1 MATGKTAVAPLLTL
15 AAKDKLDKTS
25 DDPKLTIRHLEQ

>member
-1 MATGKTAVAPLLTL
+1 MATGMTAVAPLLTL

-25 DDPKLTIRHLEQ
+25 DDPKLAICHLEQ